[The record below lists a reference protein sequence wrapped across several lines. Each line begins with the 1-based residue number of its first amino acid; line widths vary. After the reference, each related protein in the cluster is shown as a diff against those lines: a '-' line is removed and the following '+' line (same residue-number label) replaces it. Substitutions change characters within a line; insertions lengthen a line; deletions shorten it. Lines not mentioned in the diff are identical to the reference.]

1 MLFMLDKPFS
11 YVDSYWSI
19 FKNLC
24 RESDMCRLELKANFL
39 GREKEKKY
47 WLGVGRP
54 PPLTTVNDIVCP

>member
-1 MLFMLDKPFS
+1 MLFTLDKPFS

-39 GREKEKKY
+39 GREKEKKI
-47 WLGVGRP
+47 LARSR
-54 PPLTTVNDIVCP
+54 